1 VLAVAS
7 KTVSE
12 ISKLSPSRAA
22 FDLPVHDGGGQLT
35 TSQEPARTRER
46 PKKRAL
52 PKPQAERAARP
63 KSPKSKSRSNGHA
76 RTTDIGLS
84 MLIEA
89 ASAVDGP
96 ALSPALQWVRT
107 DDREEPLGGVAKRL
121 LDIIVAGTAL
131 VLLSP
136 LLLIVAGLI
145 YATMGRPVLF
155 PQRRLGFQGR
165 PFACYKF
172 RTMVRDAETTL
183 QSHLDNNPD
192 AAREWIARQKLQ
204 VDPRVT
210 KLGRLLRR
218 SSIDELPQLFSV
230 LMGRMSCVGPRPII
244 GDEVARYGRFWA
256 DYVKTRPGLTGA
268 WQVSGR
274 NRLSYRRRV
283 AIDVHYVRTWSVW
296 RDLLILL
303 KTIPAVLRTDDTA

>member
-1 VLAVAS
+1 VAS

-12 ISKLSPSRAA
+12 LSKLSANMTA
-22 FDLPVHDGGGQLT
+22 FDLPVHEGGQVT
-35 TSQEPARTRER
+35 TTHEPTRTRER
-46 PKKRAL
+46 PKRRTSRKPSAHSVVQPGITHAANGQAYAL
-52 PKPQAERAARP
+52 VPSLGAVIR
-63 KSPKSKSRSNGHA
+63 
-76 RTTDIGLS
+76 
-84 MLIEA
+84 A
-89 ASAVDGP
+89 ASAIDGP
-96 ALSPALQWVRT
+96 APGADVFWGVDSAVPQPV
-107 DDREEPLGGVAKRL
+107 GGVAKRL

-136 LLLIVAGLI
+136 LLIVVAGLV

-165 PFACYKF
+165 RFACYKF
-172 RTMVRDAETTL
+172 RTMVRDAEATL
-183 QSHLDNNPD
+183 QSHLDRNPD

-210 KLGRLLRR
+210 TLGRLLRR
-218 SSIDELPQLFSV
+218 SSIDELPQLFCV
-230 LMGRMSCVGPRPII
+230 LGGRMSCVGPRPVI
-244 GDEVARYGRFWA
+244 GDEVARYGRHWA

-283 AIDVHYVRTWSVW
+283 ALDVHYVRTWSLG